1 MTYEEK
7 KAWLGRYREAEKK
20 YNRLSERL
28 AEAQTATRR
37 ITQNISAIPGG
48 AGDGQSLAHAAEFR
62 GQTFHVVI
70 NYRGKVNRT
79 FAVSASAVLEYMN
92 TQTRKSIP
100 WQWAALNGIEVEQR
114 LLRVHWRYDVEG
126 LLKKLEGDHAG
137 NGRYQNMDP

>member
-48 AGDGQSLAHAAEFR
+48 GGDGQNLARAVEREEEAERKAYAQRAVCDKLFAEIDPVLR
-62 GQTFHVVI
+62 QLDDNRNYSILRRYYLDLQTWERI
-70 NYRGKVNRT
+70 ADETNYSVRRIY
-79 FAVSASAVLEYMN
+79 AI
-92 TQTRKSIP
+92 RKSCVER
-100 WQWAALNGIEVEQR
+100 LNI
-114 LLRVHWRYDVEG
+114 
-126 LLKKLEGDHAG
+126 
-137 NGRYQNMDP
+137 